1 MGSGRE
7 FSRTQRKIIDRYY
20 DNLDTIIATRL
31 GEIVTDMA
39 LAQGDEKKLKTLWTR
54 AEKALKQSRI
64 NPVRYERVLASREPE
79 RLAMLIST
87 LS

>member
-7 FSRTQRKIIDRYY
+7 FSASQRKIIDRYY
-20 DNLDTIIATRL
+20 ANIDTIVATRL

-54 AEKALKQSRI
+54 AQKALAKSKVD
-64 NPVRYERVLASREPE
+64 PKRYEGVLASRDPE
-79 RLAMLIST
+79 ALARLITKLT
-87 LS
+87 